1 MGLNMAQILIIDDE
15 VLLARSL
22 SRSLTQRGHECFLAG
37 TAEDGLRMLRTSP
50 PDVVLLDLQ
59 LPGMPGQ
66 TALTQIVEFD
76 PNVVVIITTAYGTVA
91 SAVEAMRAGASDFLR
106 KPLDI
111 EEVSLTIERAVANA
125 RLRDTLIYYRKRE
138 VEQAGPDHL
147 LGESPAMKGIIETI
161 SRLTGLNLARASDC
175 PPILITGET
184 GTGKDLAARI
194 IHYQSRFSSQP
205 FIDVNCPSL
214 PRGLEEAELF
224 GFERGAFTDAKRSK
238 RGLFEA
244 ATGGTIFLNEIG
256 DLPLEVQVKLL
267 QVIERKTLR
276 HIGGLRDIPVD
287 VRIIAATNRDL
298 PAMVKKGEFREDL
311 FHRLH
316 HFYLELPPLRRRG
329 NDVHMLAEHFLRR
342 SALRYG
348 VGGRSFSPEAKVA
361 IQAYHWPGNLRE
373 LDHVIDRAVALS
385 QGTTVTVEDL
395 GLRTAVTPKPGGPT
409 APPEGGRNSGDKT
422 LGEIERETIQLALQ
436 KANGNVSEAA
446 RILGIGREA
455 LRYRLQKHRFDG

>member
-1 MGLNMAQILIIDDE
+1 MAQILIIDDE

-22 SRSLTQRGHECFLAG
+22 ARSLTQRGHECFLAG

-59 LPGMPGQ
+59 LPGMPGLA
-66 TALTQIVEFD
+66 ALTQILEFD

-91 SAVEAMRAGASDFLR
+91 SAVEAMRAGAADFLR

-111 EEVSLTIERAVANA
+111 EEVSLTIERAMANA
-125 RLRDTLIYYRKRE
+125 RLRDTLVYYRKRE

-147 LGESPAMKGIIETI
+147 LGDSPAMKGIIETI

-175 PPILITGET
+175 PPVLITGET

-194 IHYQSRFSSQP
+194 IHYQSRFASQP

-256 DLPLEVQVKLL
+256 DLSLEVQVKLL

-298 PAMVKKGEFREDL
+298 PAMVKRGGFREDL
-311 FHRLH
+311 YHRLH
-316 HFYLELPPLRRRG
+316 HFYLELPALRQRG
-329 NDVHMLAEHFLRR
+329 TDVLLLAEHFLRR
-342 SALRYG
+342 SARTYG
-348 VGGRSFSPEAKVA
+348 VAEKSFSPEATAA
-361 IQAYHWPGNLRE
+361 ILAYDWPGNLRE

-385 QGTTVTVEDL
+385 RTAAVTLEDL
-395 GLRTAVTPKPGGPT
+395 GLRVTATEKPEDSATQAGKD
-409 APPEGGRNSGDKT
+409 RLSGEKT
-422 LGEIERETIQLALQ
+422 LGAIERETIQKALRE
-436 KANGNVSEAA
+436 ANGNVSEAA
-446 RILGIGREA
+446 RMLGIGREA
-455 LRYRLQKHRFDG
+455 LRYRIQKHHLDT